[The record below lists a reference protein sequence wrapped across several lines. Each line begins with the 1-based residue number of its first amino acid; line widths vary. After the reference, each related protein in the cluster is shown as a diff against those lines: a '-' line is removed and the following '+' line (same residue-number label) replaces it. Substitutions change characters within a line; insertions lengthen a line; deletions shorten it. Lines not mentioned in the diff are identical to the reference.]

1 MRVKIRDLKTG
12 YTQEKVFRT
21 DERVPKAAVDN
32 RTFQYLYNDGD
43 LYHFMDQE
51 TYDEKLM
58 SRDSLG
64 DAANFL
70 TDGLEVEMLV
80 FRDEPVSAQ
89 LPTAVQLRIDET
101 GPGVQG
107 RHRHR
112 RGQEG
117 GAGDG
122 ARGQRAALSEYRRHD
137 QGRHAHVGVHRAGQR
152 LGGLHQ
158 APDQRTGESGD
169 RPRRAPGE
177 IGVGAGGE
185 VHVVEARLD
194 DALHRESPPP

>member
-1 MRVKIRDLKTG
+1 MATMVPTSELSRGMVLEMDGNLHTVLEYARFLAGKGNSEARMRVKIRDLKTG

-80 FRDEPVSAQ
+80 FQDEPVSAQ

-101 GPGVQG
+101 DPGYKG
-107 RHRHR
+107 DTAT
-112 RGQEG
+112 G
-117 GAGDG
+117 GAKRAVLETGLAVNVPLFLNTGDTIKVDT
-122 ARGQRAALSEYRRHD
+122 RTSEYIER
-137 QGRHAHVGVHRAGQR
+137 V
-152 LGGLHQ
+152 
-158 APDQRTGESGD
+158 SG
-169 RPRRAPGE
+169 
-177 IGVGAGGE
+177 
-185 VHVVEARLD
+185 
-194 DALHRESPPP
+194 

>member
-1 MRVKIRDLKTG
+1 MATMVPTSELSRGMVLEMDGNLHTVLEYARFLAGKGNSEARMRVKIRDLKTG

-101 GPGVQG
+101 DPGYKG
-107 RHRHR
+107 DTAT
-112 RGQEG
+112 G
-117 GAGDG
+117 GAKRAVLETGLAVNVPLFLNTGDTIKVDT
-122 ARGQRAALSEYRRHD
+122 RTSEYIER
-137 QGRHAHVGVHRAGQR
+137 V
-152 LGGLHQ
+152 
-158 APDQRTGESGD
+158 S
-169 RPRRAPGE
+169 
-177 IGVGAGGE
+177 
-185 VHVVEARLD
+185 
-194 DALHRESPPP
+194 S